1 MYVPDHGTNVIRL
14 NCYLNHSTKH
24 NMCTRDGYDFITTR
38 KIMDGEELTV
48 DYRAYGAEKHVSM
61 R

>member
-1 MYVPDHGTNVIRL
+1 MFIRL